1 MALQPPEKIRIV
13 CATRHT
19 KDDFFVKSALGRSLE
34 FYKFPFVELR
44 LFDTNSRGLPTV
56 YNAAIEEAAQDP
68 AILVFAHDDLHLCDF
83 HWVGGVFN
91 AVRTFDVAGLAG
103 NKQRVPKQPGWLF
116 VDDTFTIAKME
127 NLSGVVGHGKGFPP
141 DQISFY
147 GPPFQ
152 PVKLL
157 DGLMLIAR
165 SEMLHKKALRFDER
179 FDFHF
184 YDLDFCRSAEA
195 KNLKLGTW
203 AISVVHESGGAFG
216 SDGWKK
222 AYAAYLAKWGE

>member
-1 MALQPPEKIRIV
+1 MAGQPPEKIRIV
-13 CATRHT
+13 CATRHS
-19 KDDFFVKSALGRSLE
+19 KEDFFSKSALGRSLG
-34 FYKFPFVELR
+34 FYRFPFVDLK
-44 LFDTNSRGLPTV
+44 LFDANSRGLPAV
-56 YNAAIEEAAQDP
+56 YNMAIEEAAKNP
-68 AILVFAHDDLHLCDF
+68 AILVFVHDDIHLCDF
-83 HWVGGVFN
+83 HWVGGIFN
-91 AVRTFDVAGLAG
+91 SVRQFDIAGLAG
-103 NKQRVPKQPGWLF
+103 NKRRVPKQPGWLF
-116 VDDTFTIAKME
+116 VDEAFSIDKQE

-165 SEMLHKKALRFDER
+165 SEVLHKNGLRFDER

-195 KNLKLGTW
+195 KNMKLGTW
-203 AISVVHESGGAFG
+203 AISVVHESGGNFG
-216 SDGWKK
+216 SEGWKK
-222 AYAAYLAKWGE
+222 AYAAYLAKWSE